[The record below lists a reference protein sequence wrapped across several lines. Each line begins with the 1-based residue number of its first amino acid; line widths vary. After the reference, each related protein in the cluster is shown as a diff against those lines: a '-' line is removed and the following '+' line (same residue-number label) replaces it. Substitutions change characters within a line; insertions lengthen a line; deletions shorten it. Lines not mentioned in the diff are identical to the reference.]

1 MNCIGL
7 LPGLYFGPAPL
18 VVWRPP
24 HSTHIQTIFFRAPG
38 AAVLNTAAS
47 VLVGSYS
54 GLFDWLPGPP
64 APVRDA
70 FVLCRSPD
78 FGDRRGSIDDG
89 PQRRNRPY
97 DPPTYP
103 PHTIRS
109 RAVPSMRQPNFSRDT
124 HYGRVD
130 LTRLPHSVCMVIAG
144 VDPSWERPAA
154 C

>member
-7 LPGLYFGPAPL
+7 LLGFYFGPAPL

-24 HSTHIQTIFFRAPG
+24 KFDTHPNYFFRPPG
-38 AAVLNTAAS
+38 AAALNTAAP
-47 VLVGSYS
+47 VLVGPYS

-78 FGDRRGSIDDG
+78 FGNRRGSIDDG

-103 PHTIRS
+103 PQQSEAERCPLCGSPIS
-109 RAVPSMRQPNFSRDT
+109 AAIPIM
-124 HYGRVD
+124 
-130 LTRLPHSVCMVIAG
+130 AG
-144 VDPSWERPAA
+144 WI
-154 C
+154 